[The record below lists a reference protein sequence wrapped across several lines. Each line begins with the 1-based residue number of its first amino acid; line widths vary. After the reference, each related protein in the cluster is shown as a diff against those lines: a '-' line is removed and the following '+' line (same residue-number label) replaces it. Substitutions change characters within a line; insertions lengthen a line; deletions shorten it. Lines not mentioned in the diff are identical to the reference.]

1 MLDGIGFRIGDQRL
15 RYTQSDFFGR
25 GGNAS
30 IPKISSMIASE
41 SADPISLPD
50 MVNSS
55 MVITPVVLF
64 VAEEMG
70 HPRKF

>member
-15 RYTQSDFFGR
+15 RYAQSDFFDR

-30 IPKISSMIASE
+30 ISKIRSMIASE

-55 MVITPVVLF
+55 MVITPVVSF

-70 HPRKF
+70 HPRQF

>member
-1 MLDGIGFRIGDQRL
+1 
-15 RYTQSDFFGR
+15 
-25 GGNAS
+25 
-30 IPKISSMIASE
+30 MIASE

-55 MVITPVVLF
+55 MVITPVVSF

-70 HPRKF
+70 HPRQF